1 MSESGGNKSSLG
13 FDSLLYPLAPVPVT
27 YPQLEGTSA
36 AAFAD
41 ILQQQQQQ
49 QQTNLMN
56 MNPNITS
63 KMAGGY
69 AAANRQGYGGATNDP
84 SSIHNMMPSM
94 TTHNY
99 RQMPIGGGG
108 DGGGTTH
115 SSATPSLT
123 IEQQIMMMAAAPRN
137 NNLQQAHPNDA
148 IINSS
153 IIDLAIIDLALRGA
167 SHSTTTS
174 ASAAGCYNPYQIPST
189 MMNQQ
194 QTHGHQFANQNYLDD
209 YTLKRHND
217 KVTVAATAALAAQ
230 AQHSA
235 VYRPAIATLNT
246 AATHDMPTFRDS
258 DNNILYAAAR
268 LAHMPFNARSITIS
282 SSSTNDNNNNNNEN
296 ETASPDHP
304 LKLVLPSDCKILD
317 SVHIFLRRHCI
328 ELYVTTE
335 EDMMPGIGMFNC
347 LSCFT
352 IMIMAYSYLLI

>member
-1 MSESGGNKSSLG
+1 MSESGGNGTSKGLG
-13 FDSLLYPLAPVPVT
+13 IDSFP

-36 AAFAD
+36 AAYAD

-49 QQTNLMN
+49 TDLMN
-56 MNPNITS
+56 MNPNITPQ
-63 KMAGGY
+63 MAGGY
-69 AAANRQGYGGATNDP
+69 AAANRQGYSGATNDP
-84 SSIHNMMPSM
+84 SSINNMMPSM

-99 RQMPIGGGG
+99 RLMPMFGGGG
-108 DGGGTTH
+108 GNGGGTTN

-153 IIDLAIIDLALRGA
+153 IIDLAMIDLALRGA

-174 ASAAGCYNPYQIPST
+174 ASAAGCYNPYQIPLT
-189 MMNQQ
+189 TMNQQ

-209 YTLKRHND
+209 YTLKRYND
-217 KVTVAATAALAAQ
+217 KVTVAAAAALAAQ

-235 VYRPAIATLNT
+235 EYRPAIATLNT

-268 LAHMPFNARSITIS
+268 LAHMPFNARSITNS

-296 ETASPDHP
+296 ETAASDHP

-335 EDMMPGIGMFNC
+335 EDMIPGIGMFNC

-352 IMIMAYSYLLI
+352 I